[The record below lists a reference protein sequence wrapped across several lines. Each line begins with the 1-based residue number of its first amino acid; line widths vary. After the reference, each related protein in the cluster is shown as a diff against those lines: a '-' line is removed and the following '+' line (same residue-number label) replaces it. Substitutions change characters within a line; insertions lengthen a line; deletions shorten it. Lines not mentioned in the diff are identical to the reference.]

1 MMKFKRS
8 RGEKFIFSVM
18 FREKVTLIY
27 FLVLG
32 VIISILNIIE
42 PQFSRVI
49 IDKALS
55 ITSEKELLLP
65 AALWFSIFLLKY
77 LLQYLLKLIAV
88 KYKIKILT
96 ILKKYIFVDILK
108 KKFGF
113 YYKNSPAYLL
123 SRINN
128 DIENLDGMLAT
139 NLITALLAMMQILTI
154 IMFMGKINIALM
166 IMVIVIKA
174 IELYANVRF
183 PLKEIYKAHNEA
195 LAQLDKSTQN
205 TFSNIKLIKI
215 ANGMSKETRRYQTAL
230 DMYFAKRARRD
241 NVNVIR
247 ETASRFLVESSYP
260 IIVILGGLSAYYGYM
275 TLGAVIAF
283 IMYFQ
288 KLTPLFN
295 EAAYI
300 VPIYKISQA
309 SAERIG
315 ELLDSENEDVAI
327 GERLNGISS
336 IELKNLTF
344 SYGQHRVLDNINM
357 KLEPQRITA
366 IIGVSG
372 SGKSTIVNLLLGF
385 FKPDSGEILINGK
398 NMREYNINEIRQCIS
413 VLFQETPLFQR
424 SLKENLAYHCATN
437 ERFEKYYGEICQKAD
452 IQNVVRRFD
461 SLSFVITQDN
471 GGDLSGGEKQR
482 LCLAREL
489 YKNVSVNIFDE
500 ATSALDAVSENII
513 MHNIK
518 QLAKEN
524 IVLIITHKMKNV
536 KDADIIYVLDEGE
549 IKASGTHEE
558 LMGKSSKYIELYNE
572 QMKEE

>member
-1 MMKFKRS
+1 M
-8 RGEKFIFSVM
+8 
-18 FREKVTLIY
+18 
-27 FLVLG
+27 
-32 VIISILNIIE
+32 
-42 PQFSRVI
+42 
-49 IDKALS
+49 
-55 ITSEKELLLP
+55 
-65 AALWFSIFLLKY
+65 
-77 LLQYLLKLIAV
+77 
-88 KYKIKILT
+88 
-96 ILKKYIFVDILK
+96 
-108 KKFGF
+108 
-113 YYKNSPAYLL
+113 L

-128 DIENLDGMLAT
+128 DIENLDGMFAN

-154 IMFMGKINIALM
+154 IMFMGEINIALM
-166 IMVIVIKA
+166 IIVIFIKA
-174 IELYANVRF
+174 LELYVNVRF

-215 ANGMSKETRRYQTAL
+215 ANSMSKETWRYQTAL
-230 DMYFAKRARRD
+230 DKYFAKRARRD

-247 ETASRFLVESSYP
+247 ETASRFLVEASYP
-260 IIVILGGLSAYYGYM
+260 IIVILGGLSAYWGYM
-275 TLGAVIAF
+275 TLGSVIAF

-315 ELLDSENEDVAI
+315 ELLASENEDVTI

-344 SYGQHRVLDNINM
+344 SYGQNRVLDNINM
-357 KLEPQRITA
+357 KLEPQRVTA

-372 SGKSTIVNLLLGF
+372 SGKSTIVSLLLGF
-385 FKPDSGEILINGK
+385 SKPDSGEIVINGK
-398 NMREYNINEIRQCIS
+398 NMQVYNINEIRKCIS

-424 SLKENLAYHCATN
+424 SLKENLAYHCATD

-461 SLSFVITQDN
+461 SLASVITQDN

-518 QLAKEN
+518 QLAEKN

-558 LMGKSSKYIELYNE
+558 LIGKGGKYTELYNE